1 MRLRLRPRS
10 VVGGNGTVKR
20 GPMTNGT
27 IATPDDAPQ
36 CASCGRKLVPAPA
49 TFDGVPTTVGYYPCA
64 CGGPV

>member
-1 MRLRLRPRS
+1 
-10 VVGGNGTVKR
+10 
-20 GPMTNGT
+20 MTNGT